1 MADQEYT
8 TVLGPDVAFKGELSF
23 EKGLKLQGTIEG
35 QVKTPGRL
43 HIDREAKITGD
54 VAAGAVNVEGQ
65 VRGNITASD
74 RIELRST
81 ANYEGDLEANKLT
94 VEEGAVF
101 QGMVS
106 VGPGSVKAQPGQ
118 VAGVQTSQPDRPA
131 AQRPAQA
138 PQNGQP
144 NKGQQQNQQAQKQQ
158 EKAGAGA

>member
-35 QVKTPGRL
+35 QVNTPGRL

-54 VAAGAVNVEGQ
+54 VKAGAVNVEGQ

-131 AQRPAQA
+131 QRPPQGQ
-138 PQNGQP
+138 QNGQQG
-144 NKGQQQNQQAQKQQ
+144 KAQQAQQGQKQQ
-158 EKAGAGA
+158 EKAGANA